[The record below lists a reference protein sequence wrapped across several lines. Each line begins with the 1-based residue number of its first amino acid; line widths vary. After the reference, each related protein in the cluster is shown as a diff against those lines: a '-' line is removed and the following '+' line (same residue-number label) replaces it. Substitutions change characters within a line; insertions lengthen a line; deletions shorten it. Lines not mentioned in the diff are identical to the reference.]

1 VAAAWL
7 PLGITAQGIRVNR
20 LVVQRLAGT
29 WTEVD
34 ADLWS

>member
-1 VAAAWL
+1 MAAAWL